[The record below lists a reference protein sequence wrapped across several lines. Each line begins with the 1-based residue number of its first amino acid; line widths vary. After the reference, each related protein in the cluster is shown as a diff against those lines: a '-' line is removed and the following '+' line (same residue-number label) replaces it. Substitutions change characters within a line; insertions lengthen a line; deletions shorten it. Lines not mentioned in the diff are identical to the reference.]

1 MKAVARLTFGG
12 LGTQTPY
19 LAISQIDPMD
29 FALLALRIKDV
40 AIGRIEQDIKT
51 VATGKGGPIAVPN
64 AFLALNSARS
74 HPVFVVLKAARNSE
88 IRFRVVE
95 RNPIIFS

>member
-1 MKAVARLTFGG
+1 MKALGRLTFGR

-29 FALLALRIKDV
+29 FALLTFRIESV
-40 AIGRIEQDIKT
+40 AIGGIEQDIKA

-64 AFLALNSARS
+64 AFLALDSARS

-88 IRFRVVE
+88 IWFRVVE